1 MQVAEVMTRDVVTA
15 SPQTSVTDLA
25 KRMIE
30 HHLSGLPVVEDGR
43 LVGIVSERDLM
54 RRAEIGTEPAE
65 RRWAA
70 LFASEHKAA
79 EDFIHTHGRAA
90 ADVMTKKV
98 VTVAPD
104 ALLRVA
110 ADLLD
115 RHRLKRLPVVSGG
128 KLVGIVSRADLLR
141 ALAGALTRPVSSAPD
156 DAALREAVLAALRA
170 QPWGKLATRGT
181 VMVENGT
188 VHLWGTVMS
197 DAERRACV
205 IAAEAVPGV
214 KSVADHMT
222 LWHEIDPYNRPGWT
236 TAPPP
241 G

>member
-15 SPQTSVTDLA
+15 SPQTSVTELA
-25 KRMIE
+25 KLMLD
-30 HHLSGLPVVEDGR
+30 HHLSGIPVVDAGR

-54 RRAEIGTEPAE
+54 RRGEIGTEPAP
-65 RRWAA
+65 RRWASF
-70 LFASEHKAA
+70 FATEHQAA
-79 EDFIHTHGRAA
+79 EAFVQAHGRAT

-98 VTVAPD
+98 VTVAPT

-115 RHRLKRLPVVSGG
+115 RHRIKRLPVVEGT

-141 ALAGALTRPVSSAPD
+141 ALAGVLAKPVTPAPD
-156 DAALREAVLAALRA
+156 DSALRDAVLAALRS
-170 QPWGKLATRGT
+170 QPWGRLATRGT
-181 VMVENGT
+181 VMVDNGT
-188 VHLWGTVMS
+188 VHLWGTVM
-197 DAERRACV
+197 DAAERRACIV
-205 IAAEAVPGV
+205 AAETVPGV
-214 KSVADHMT
+214 KGVVDHMT

-236 TAPPP
+236 GVPPP